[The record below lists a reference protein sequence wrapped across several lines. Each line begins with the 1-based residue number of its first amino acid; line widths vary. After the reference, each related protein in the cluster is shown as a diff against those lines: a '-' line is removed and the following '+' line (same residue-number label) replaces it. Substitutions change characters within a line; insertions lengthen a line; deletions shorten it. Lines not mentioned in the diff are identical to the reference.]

1 MSWHTSL
8 TGQWGWTTH
17 GMRSSTDNVWS
28 FGRAPNSVIIKRR
41 TFLNITCCN
50 HTHQTNINIQ
60 CRQII
65 LQLTLK
71 TSASLLKLIATRTCN
86 IKDVLYL
93 ENKCDT
99 IEVRTMP
106 ADSCKGLLWKL
117 STPTW
122 QNRWKHILL
131 WPHICHSQ
139 RWRTHFKWRTWVHWG
154 YTQVLQ
160 AKCVKTGTVLQHDSE

>member
-1 MSWHTSL
+1 MSWHVSL

-50 HTHQTNINIQ
+50 HTHQTNINTVQTDHPPADIKNLSKFTKA
-60 CRQII
+60 R
-65 LQLTLK
+65 
-71 TSASLLKLIATRTCN
+71 SN
-86 IKDVLYL
+86 KDVLYL

-106 ADSCKGLLWKL
+106 ADCCKGLLWKL

-131 WPHICHSQ
+131 WPRICHSQ

-154 YTQVLQ
+154 YTQMLQ
-160 AKCVKTGTVLQHDSE
+160 AKCVKTGTVLQHDSV